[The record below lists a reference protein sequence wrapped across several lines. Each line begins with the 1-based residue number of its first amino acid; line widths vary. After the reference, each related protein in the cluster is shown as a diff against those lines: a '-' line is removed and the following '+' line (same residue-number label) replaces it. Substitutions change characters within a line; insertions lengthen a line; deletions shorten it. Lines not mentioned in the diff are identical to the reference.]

1 MVRRRSSAA
10 IAAVGMMLVT
20 GCCLG
25 EKAPS
30 AGGAPPPPPPPPA
43 AVPEVAPAV
52 EAAHAPAPE
61 TSKLAEL
68 VGEDLAARTRTK
80 SQALDDAENAA
91 EFAQAY
97 RVLRMHTGELSLPL
111 QTWFDASDG
120 MNMVPGEIFA
130 EFPVFQVG
138 YEAEGTAV
146 VVYLTYPPLK
156 ERAQATPEKT
166 DDTYLAMLELLYPDA
181 NAQGWSN
188 LEQRTWDYGGCSP
201 LGSGLHLKILLAA
214 DAALAEGD
222 LFAPEIAAAREAVLE
237 DILEDDDLFPYCG
250 VVEGPERTPEE
261 KLREE
266 VQQILDQVKLGDD
279 ERTRL
284 EQRQRAAFGAPAD
297 AEEQTPRPPQRRR
310 GGKPVPG

>member
-1 MVRRRSSAA
+1 MVRRRSVAA
-10 IAAVGMMLVT
+10 IAAVGMLLVT

-25 EKAPS
+25 EEAPS
-30 AGGAPPPPPPPPA
+30 AGGAPP
-43 AVPEVAPAV
+43 
-52 EAAHAPAPE
+52 APAPPAVAVTQVDPAAE
-61 TSKLAEL
+61 TTPAPAQERSRLAEL

-111 QTWFDASDG
+111 QKWFDASDG
-120 MNMVPGEIFA
+120 ANMVPDEVFA
-130 EFPVFQVG
+130 EVPVFQVG

-146 VVYLTYPPLK
+146 VVYLTYPPLQ
-156 ERAQATPEKT
+156 ERARATPEET
-166 DDTYLAMLELLYPDA
+166 DDTYLAMLELLYSDA
-181 NAQGWSN
+181 NAQGWSH
-188 LEQRTWDYGGCSP
+188 LEQRDWDYGGCSP

-222 LFAPEIAAAREAVLE
+222 LFAPEIAAAREVVLE

-250 VVEGPERTPEE
+250 VVEGTERTPEAR
-261 KLREE
+261 LREE
-266 VQQILDQVKLGDD
+266 VQQILDQVQLSDE
-279 ERTRL
+279 ERTQL
-284 EQRQRAAFGAPAD
+284 EQRQRTAFGAPA
-297 AEEQTPRPPQRRR
+297 ESGGEVPRRQQPRR